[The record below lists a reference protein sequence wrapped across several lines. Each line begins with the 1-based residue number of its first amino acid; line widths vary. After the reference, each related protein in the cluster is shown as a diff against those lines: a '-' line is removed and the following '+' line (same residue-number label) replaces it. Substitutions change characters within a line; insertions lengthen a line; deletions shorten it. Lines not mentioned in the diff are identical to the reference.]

1 MKNSFRILIIT
12 TLSVVLISCRT
23 VKAQCGFSLM
33 RDTVTKM
40 DVYQVVDEFP
50 SYPRG
55 GSALL
60 QYVGKHY
67 RVPENDVQSTFNLTF
82 VVDKTGKLK
91 GVRIHKKNRKEYS
104 NADNAMIKVF
114 NSMPAWKPGIC
125 NGKKV
130 NVLLTQ
136 RINVHLE

>member
-12 TLSVVLISCRT
+12 ILSVVLISCRT

-50 SYPRG
+50 SYPGG

-60 QYVGKHY
+60 QYVESIIAY
-67 RVPENDVQSTFNLTF
+67 
-82 VVDKTGKLK
+82 LK
-91 GVRIHKKNRKEYS
+91 
-104 NADNAMIKVF
+104 MMCKVH
-114 NSMPAWKPGIC
+114 SI
-125 NGKKV
+125 
-130 NVLLTQ
+130 
-136 RINVHLE
+136 

>member
-1 MKNSFRILIIT
+1 MNDFYRLLIIIA
-12 TLSVVLISCRT
+12 LSISCKT
-23 VKAQCGFSLM
+23 INAQCSYSLM

-50 SYPRG
+50 SYPG
-55 GSALL
+55 GGGALL

-67 RVPENDVQSTFNLTF
+67 RISENDMQSTFNLTF

-91 GVRIHKKNRKEYS
+91 GVRINKKNRKEYS

-114 NSMPAWKPGIC
+114 NSMPAWNPGVC

-130 NVLLTQ
+130 NVLLNQ
-136 RINVHLE
+136 RIHVHLE

>member
-23 VKAQCGFSLM
+23 VKATVWFFTYM

-50 SYPRG
+50 SYPGG

-67 RVPENDVQSTFNLTF
+67 RVPENDVQKYIQFDF
-82 VVDKTGKLK
+82 
-91 GVRIHKKNRKEYS
+91 
-104 NADNAMIKVF
+104 
-114 NSMPAWKPGIC
+114 C
-125 NGKKV
+125 C
-130 NVLLTQ
+130 
-136 RINVHLE
+136 

>member
-1 MKNSFRILIIT
+1 MNNFYRLLIIIV
-12 TLSVVLISCRT
+12 LSMSC
-23 VKAQCGFSLM
+23 KAINAQCSYSLM
-33 RDTVTKM
+33 HDTITKM

-50 SYPRG
+50 SYPGG

-67 RVPENDVQSTFNLTF
+67 HVSKNDEQSTFDLAF

-91 GVRIHKKNRKEYS
+91 GVRINKKNRKEYN

-114 NSMPAWKPGIC
+114 YSMPAWNPGVC

-130 NVLLTQ
+130 NVLLNQ
-136 RINVHLE
+136 RIHVHLE

>member
-12 TLSVVLISCRT
+12 ILSVVLISCRT

-50 SYPRG
+50 SYPGG

-82 VVDKTGKLK
+82 LLIKL
-91 GVRIHKKNRKEYS
+91 
-104 NADNAMIKVF
+104 
-114 NSMPAWKPGIC
+114 
-125 NGKKV
+125 V
-130 NVLLTQ
+130 N
-136 RINVHLE
+136 

>member
-12 TLSVVLISCRT
+12 ILSVVLISCRT

-50 SYPRG
+50 SYPGG

-67 RVPENDVQSTFNLTF
+67 RVPE
-82 VVDKTGKLK
+82 
-91 GVRIHKKNRKEYS
+91 IHKKNRKEYS

>member
-50 SYPRG
+50 S
-55 GSALL
+55 
-60 QYVGKHY
+60 
-67 RVPENDVQSTFNLTF
+67 
-82 VVDKTGKLK
+82 
-91 GVRIHKKNRKEYS
+91 
-104 NADNAMIKVF
+104 
-114 NSMPAWKPGIC
+114 
-125 NGKKV
+125 
-130 NVLLTQ
+130 
-136 RINVHLE
+136 

>member
-50 SYPRG
+50 SYPGG

-104 NADNAMIKVF
+104 SIPGSNNMRCFTHFLFKAIPFF
-114 NSMPAWKPGIC
+114 NDI
-125 NGKKV
+125 V
-130 NVLLTQ
+130 NKL
-136 RINVHLE
+136 

>member
-1 MKNSFRILIIT
+1 MVFHLCVIQLQKWMFIKLLMSFLVI
-12 TLSVVLISCRT
+12 
-23 VKAQCGFSLM
+23 
-33 RDTVTKM
+33 
-40 DVYQVVDEFP
+40 QVVEVLCYSMWESIIAYLNPGFVN
-50 SYPRG
+50 G
-55 GSALL
+55 CKLA
-60 QYVGKHY
+60 
-67 RVPENDVQSTFNLTF
+67 